1 MPDFMDDNP
10 LLAPP
15 IPFHAAPTTTT
26 TEVSQP
32 TPSLSIWADTPLPL
46 SRCVSLFDT
55 AALTLTIYTITVTQ
69 VEKAPETAI
78 ENYDKR
84 SVRLLT
90 LSLYSTTLIF
100 VALIALTVIITND
113 YAREAIWFGF
123 AWPITLQSL
132 VLIVKWER
140 TRSKT
145 RCLSPP
151 QGHPET
157 VTYTNSSHSLHV
169 S

>member
-1 MPDFMDDNP
+1 M
-10 LLAPP
+10 
-15 IPFHAAPTTTT
+15 
-26 TEVSQP
+26 S
-32 TPSLSIWADTPLPL
+32 
-46 SRCVSLFDT
+46 
-55 AALTLTIYTITVTQ
+55 Q
-69 VEKAPETAI
+69 VENAPETAI

-140 TRSKT
+140 TRCDPRLTVSSPRASFT
-145 RCLSPP
+145 RCPTPTGVIYSLSVIRCLPLIHVLYFTT
-151 QGHPET
+151 QAHHTHCTSHRHFCCCSLTVCLTLILTLSVSLVLTLTVSHMHCLLHP
-157 VTYTNSSHSLHV
+157 VC
-169 S
+169 